1 MISMGLSG
9 ISIGFQSN
17 SVGFRGISWGKPL
30 GKKTDKVEK
39 HHGFLAIGI
48 HLGAQW
54 EVGGGIKF
62 TQKGTFIYD
71 VFC

>member
-54 EVGGGIKF
+54 EVGGGRWDQIHPE
-62 TQKGTFIYD
+62 GNIYI
-71 VFC
+71 